1 MQIFGKYETNFD
13 RDYLTE
19 HYIYFNAPD
28 ETITTQEFEAM
39 LKKKRKTVAGTFILF
54 HPQTSPKGY
63 TLCNFLQ
70 EQGFEDYGKFITL
83 NEDAMSY
90 VINAALKHQYEG
102 KLVAIKYLFNYNR
115 EDFTQKLP
123 ILDEI
128 EADIEKLKSSQ
139 LTRHDKHLNYQDI
152 PNIAI
157 NGKFVFLGMG
167 HKFEREHTMIPYY
180 AISLVQQIQ
189 KLGKEIVFI
198 YDRNFDE
205 DEALKI
211 AYFLSPLMQGKY
223 KEKMAQALKEVFSTT
238 PPKRVRVS

>member
-1 MQIFGKYETNFD
+1 
-13 RDYLTE
+13 
-19 HYIYFNAPD
+19 
-28 ETITTQEFEAM
+28 
-39 LKKKRKTVAGTFILF
+39 
-54 HPQTSPKGY
+54 
-63 TLCNFLQ
+63 
-70 EQGFEDYGKFITL
+70 
-83 NEDAMSY
+83 MSY